1 MSFWDAIKEWASS
14 AWRWVKNLFS
24 WDTYGDTVKEDTN
37 QDTWKQTL
45 NEQIVNWTINNP
57 TLDGASAVNIS
68 GFDEIWQYLE
78 ERNTP
83 TVKQEPM
90 NDVAVEDREDDNFL
104 GKLWNWFSWTVND
117 IQDIAN
123 SWESW
128 INNTINSLINSR
140 NANAEYDNL
149 EELYAVWYNPD
160 NKNVYYLDLN
170 EDRWFFDWDFWT
182 HEWVKDRFEELL
194 NEYITEANLPWTT
207 QADIAQAYRNFYDE
221 AKRLFRIRSDD
232 YYMNWF
238 LWKTWRRSDMYTQ
251 DELNSLETYWK
262 TDVWRYEPTP
272 EEFDD
277 FVAMYLRNVQTRNDL
292 WIQYTRADNNTE
304 DFNLWNMQSDWME
317 RQINLA
323 MKDTGKYFEPL
334 SVLDPNS
341 SNNAQ
346 LTYRSLILPSDF
358 GRWYAYMAPLYRAEQ
373 EILSR
378 DSSTWSE
385 YDKQTLEAA
394 NIARQMDEQY
404 ARNENEILRQTL
416 LYWTNKKWK
425 IVNTPDV
432 FENWE
437 SLNDVQTKWLRELA
451 WLDRTVLSEHR
462 SALDIVEKFT
472 NDALYNYKKDKDWPV
487 KKAWNE
493 LEHFIA
499 PAWGFLWEAWQ
510 ATRALWMDAVWTVSM
525 GILYDW
531 LTKEYMDQDATV
543 WRLLETDDS
552 NIGRTIKKYYLDVTE
567 YTPEVIWNLLPDL
580 AVYAATWPG
589 WLTTTARH
597 IWNISRAYK
606 ATKAAEWASMLNKF
620 KVITW
625 LTRWGEAAKALWMSK
640 NAYSAIINATK
651 TAPKI
656 KNYQTIKTAAEL
668 IDRTVTQFWLWQLMD
683 AQWSAYDTE
692 PYSQASFMMSAI
704 WSWLFDI
711 MPELARLW
719 TWLHWWN
726 LINGKWWDNVWSL
739 AKYIDSSPEAAEN
752 VARMLRKWTWDLWF
766 EDLKAFV
773 KSYWAIED
781 AAKQAYKNL
790 TPEQQAAIGKM
801 TKDLTYSYVNQA
813 FGSNSTIGKRVRKIL
828 QNKNTN
834 IADAIKYLGNIPGEV
849 SVWPFVSTIKFKN
862 WPRANVLATW
872 DLWEYDPIL
881 DSALNWGFA
890 TRIENWFSQAD
901 LDKLS
906 KFDWYSDIEKNKWKW
921 FDEITNENWTTYYL
935 NEEWLNHFWLKA
947 ENMSL
952 ESLWISIKEAQ
963 NTREALMKIKWAK
976 WVKISPDAIDNL
988 ADSWWYDEITLK
1000 VKEVLWC

>member
-1 MSFWDAIKEWASS
+1 MSFWDTIKKWASS

-24 WDTYGDTVKEDTN
+24 WDTYDDTVKEDTN

-45 NEQIVNWTINNP
+45 NQQIANWTINNP
-57 TLDGASAVNIS
+57 TLDVTSTVNTS
-68 GFDEIWQYLE
+68 GFNDIWQYID

-83 TVKQEPM
+83 TVSQEPV
-90 NDVAVEDREDDNFL
+90 NNVAVEDKEDDSFL
-104 GKLWNWFSWTVND
+104 SKLWDWVNWVSKD
-117 IQDIAN
+117 ISDVA
-123 SWESW
+123 ESTSNFW
-128 INNTINSLINSR
+128 RNLINGER
-140 NANAEYDNL
+140 ANEEYKSL

-160 NKNVYYLDLN
+160 NRNVYYLDLN
-170 EDRWFFDWDFWT
+170 EDRWFFDWDLWT
-182 HEWVKDRFEELL
+182 HEWVKDRFEKLL
-194 NEYITEANLPWTT
+194 NEYDMKANLPWAT
-207 QADIAQAYRNFYDE
+207 QADITQAYMDFYDE
-221 AKRLFRIRSDD
+221 AKKLFRIRSDD
-232 YYMNWF
+232 RYSNWI
-238 LWKTWRRSDMYTQ
+238 LSDWLTWNRRDDMYTQ
-251 DELNSLETYWK
+251 EELDALEAYWK
-262 TDVWRYEPTP
+262 TNTWKYEPTID
-272 EEFDD
+272 EFQD
-277 FVAMYLRNVQTRNDL
+277 FLAMYLRNAQTRNDL
-292 WIQYTRADNNTE
+292 WIKYTAPE
-304 DFNLWNMQSDWME
+304 DREETINLSNAQSDWME
-317 RQINLA
+317 KNKAIA
-323 MKDTGKYFEPL
+323 TKDIDNYFEYMDA
-334 SVLDPNS
+334 VNPNART
-341 SNNAQ
+341 NAMM
-346 LTYRSLILPSDF
+346 TYESLIIPSDL

-394 NIARQMDEQY
+394 KIARQMDEQY

-416 LYWTNKKWK
+416 LYWTDKKWN
-425 IVNTPDV
+425 IVNTPDM
-432 FENWE
+432 FENGE

-451 WLDRTVLSEHR
+451 WFDRSAISEHR

-472 NDALYNYKKDKDWPV
+472 NDALYNYRRDKDWAL
-487 KKAWNE
+487 KQWWNK
-493 LEHFIA
+493 LEHFLS
-499 PAWGFLWEAWQ
+499 PAWSFLWEAWQ
-510 ATRALWMDAVWTVSM
+510 ALWALWMDAVWVVSM
-525 GILYDW
+525 GTLYDW

-552 NIGRTIKKYYLDVTE
+552 NIGRTIKRYYLDVTE
-567 YTPEVIWNLLPDL
+567 YTPEVIWNLLPDIAL
-580 AVYAATWPG
+580 YAATWPG
-589 WLTTTARH
+589 WLTTTVRH

-606 ATKAAEWASMLNKF
+606 ATKAAEWASILNKF
-620 KVITW
+620 RVITW
-625 LTRWGEAAKALWMSK
+625 LARGEKAAEALWMT
-640 NAYSAIINATK
+640 NWAYSAIINAAK

-656 KNYQTIKTAAEL
+656 KNYQQIKTAAEL

-683 AQWSAYDTE
+683 AQRSAYDTE

-711 MPELARLW
+711 MPEITRLW
-719 TWLHWWN
+719 TWIHWRN
-726 LINGKWWDNVWSL
+726 LINGKWWDNIWSL

-752 VARMLRKWTWDLWF
+752 IARMLRKWTWDLWF

-773 KSYWAIED
+773 RSYWAIED

-790 TPEQQAAIGKM
+790 TPAQQAAIGKM

-813 FGSNSTIGKRVRKIL
+813 FGSNSTIGKRVRQIL

-901 LDKLS
+901 LDRLAKYE
-906 KFDWYSDIEKNKWKW
+906 WYSDIEKNKWKW
-921 FDEITNENWTTYYL
+921 FDEITNENWTTYFL

-952 ESLWISIKEAQ
+952 ESLWISIKDAQ

-976 WVKISPDAIDNL
+976 WVKISPDAIDSL

-1000 VKEVLWC
+1000 VKELLWC